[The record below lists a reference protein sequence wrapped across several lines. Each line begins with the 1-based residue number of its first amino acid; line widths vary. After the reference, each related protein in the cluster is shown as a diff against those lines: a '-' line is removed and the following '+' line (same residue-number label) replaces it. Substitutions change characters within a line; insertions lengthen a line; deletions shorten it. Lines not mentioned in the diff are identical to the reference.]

1 MNKLAMLDFKRK
13 KKSWRL
19 LMSVMI
25 LAYTLIAIVSI
36 FYASQDKMEEVQR
49 EVTYG
54 SWHVALI
61 GTDEETMKSL
71 QNHATMEM
79 AGISRTYGMVLD
91 SKDDD
96 LAEIGTVDE
105 NTIKMENIK
114 LLEGRFPKNKGEVA
128 IEMSSLAALGYLPS
142 VNQNIKAK
150 IRVKSQNEIE
160 EVEQEFFLVGIIQD
174 YSVNLKGTT
183 PDKRDYVSFF
193 VSSDDNI
200 TGYQHT
206 GNIIC
211 RLKEEFRDTYQ
222 ELWKVRENNGKK
234 LTNDYT
240 YFDMSKES
248 GYQWSLQMLERRS
261 QLVFIMIALSLAICI
276 TAVKYLQSQDK
287 NNLLIHKIGLEQ
299 KELKKIIYKEIVF
312 INVMAAIIGCLLGVI
327 LSYILLGK
335 LLKVFIYFK
344 MPIMLIILLEVSLCL
359 LSSAFIGFGLWI
371 YNITL
376 IKKIYVKLLIH
387 RNRIKHKSNNKSIK
401 NSISKKL
408 TNATIGKYFV
418 FIVVFYLIFYS
429 IYNVS
434 YKRNDYTF
442 LGENEFADF
451 SYGVLF
457 SYYPPRF
464 GIKEDVYNQIKK
476 SYGICDIEAFK
487 SVNYLPIFSEKLIN
501 NQYVDMLKDN
511 YWSKYAKDN
520 SAHGFVLGI
529 KSRGESFDYFE
540 SQLDKG
546 AIDKTKFDA
555 GEGVILYLP
564 NYYLDETGNIELAK
578 KGDKKETR
586 IEVGDILQI
595 QNGDSKVNVE
605 VEGII
610 YGFDNT
616 NWRGKLGKPFVVLGS
631 YKLCDLLSSNKAH
644 DAYEFLTANL
654 KDNINE
660 KQAEMEFMQTT
671 SKYTFANKRKSYQE
685 YKVKEI
691 EGYYLFGG
699 LGIGCTM
706 ILIILSEEKRHFSKS
721 KDLKRTR
728 VFRELGVSKSRI
740 YISNLKY
747 ELKFVIIGELFAVT
761 ATTLYQFIKYYAV
774 TRYTKVTSDTM
785 GVKAWGEVLVRIP
798 WVNFLRIVI
807 VIILFCTIE
816 SLLCTHKKLK
826 DIKM

>member
-25 LAYTLIAIVSI
+25 LAYTLIAIVSV

-49 EVTYG
+49 EVSYG
-54 SWHVALI
+54 SWHMALI

-91 SKDDD
+91 SKDND

-114 LLEGRFPKNKGEVA
+114 LLEGRFPRNSGEVA

-142 VNQNIKAK
+142 VNQNIRAK
-150 IRVKSQNEIE
+150 IRVKSQSEIE

-174 YSVNLKGTT
+174 YSMNLKGTT

-193 VSSDDNI
+193 VSTDDNI

-211 RLKEEFRDTYQ
+211 RLKEGFRDTYQ

-248 GYQWSLQMLERRS
+248 GYQWSLQMIERRS
-261 QLVFIMIALSLAICI
+261 QLVFILIALSLAICI

-287 NNLLIHKIGLEQ
+287 NNHLIHKIGLGQ

-312 INVMAAIIGCLLGVI
+312 INITAAIIGCLIGVI
-327 LSYILLGK
+327 LSYILLDK
-335 LLKVFIYFK
+335 LLNVLVLFKV
-344 MPIMLIILLEVSLCL
+344 PIMLIILLEILLCL

-371 YNITL
+371 YNINL
-376 IKKIYVKLLIH
+376 VKKLYAKLLNH
-387 RNRIKHKSNNKSIK
+387 RNRIKHKGTNKSVK
-401 NSISKKL
+401 NAISKKI

-429 IYNVS
+429 LYNVS
-434 YKRNDYTF
+434 YKRNEYTI
-442 LGENEFADF
+442 LSENEFADF
-451 SYGVLF
+451 RFGVLF
-457 SYYPPRF
+457 SYHPLIV
-464 GIKEDVYNQIKK
+464 GLDEDIYNQIKK
-476 SYGICDIEAFK
+476 SYGMRDIEAFK
-487 SVNYLPIFSEKLIN
+487 SVNYLPIYSEKLVD
-501 NQYVDMLKDN
+501 NQYVELLKDN

-529 KSRGESFDYFE
+529 NSGDESFDYYE

-546 AIDKTKFDA
+546 SIDKTKFEA

-564 NYYLDETGNIELAK
+564 NYYLDKTGNIELAK

-586 IEVGDILQI
+586 IEVGDSIQI
-595 QNGDSKVNVE
+595 QNGDSIVDVE

-610 YGFDNT
+610 YDFDNT

-631 YKLCDLLSSNKAH
+631 YKLCDLLSSNKTH
-644 DAYEFLTANL
+644 DTYEFLTVNL

-660 KQAEMEFMQTT
+660 KQAEIEFLQTT
-671 SKYTFANKRKSYQE
+671 SKYLFINKRKAYQE

-706 ILIILSEEKRHFSKS
+706 ILIILSEEKRRFSKS

-728 VFRELGVSKSRI
+728 VFRELGVSKGRI

-747 ELKFVIIGELFAVT
+747 ELKFVVIGELFAVT
-761 ATTLYQFIKYYAV
+761 ATTLYQFIKYYVV
-774 TRYTKVTSDTM
+774 TRYTKITSDTM
-785 GVKAWGEVLVRIP
+785 GVKAWREVLVRIP

-816 SLLCTHKKLK
+816 SLLSTNKKLK